1 MQILIAEDDETSR
14 MILTA
19 ILKKKGYEVLVAKN
33 GQEAID
39 LYETM
44 EKPAL
49 LILDWMMPQYT
60 GVELVEKF
68 KKCKDTE
75 VPYILL
81 LTGRDK
87 DRDLSYALNKGADD
101 FIKKPYNPDEFWA
114 RLNVGRRTLDTQKAL
129 IKTQQELLYI
139 SEHDPMTGVLNRKA
153 ILDILK
159 KEVQRLERTSTAF
172 SVGMFDLDYF
182 KKVNDTLGHA
192 AGDEVI
198 CAFTRIVTE
207 NLREYDTFGR
217 MGGEEFLL
225 ISPEADGNGVN
236 GVFERIRK
244 AVELFELNYEGH
256 THKFTVSVGALRAQ
270 PCISDKVLLESVDQA
285 LYKAKDA
292 GRNNVCFVDKKT
304 LDSLSVPKLKL
315 DE

>member
-19 ILKKKGYEVLVAKN
+19 ILKKKGYDVLVAQN

-39 LYETM
+39 LYDGM

-49 LILDWMMPQYT
+49 VILDWMMPHFT
-60 GVELVEKF
+60 GVELVERF
-68 KKCKDTE
+68 KQSEDTE

-129 IKTQQELLYI
+129 IKTQKELLYI
-139 SEHDPMTGVLNRKA
+139 SEHDPMTGVFNRRA
-153 ILDILK
+153 ILEILK
-159 KEVQRLERTSTAF
+159 KEVQRLERTNTAF
-172 SVGMFDLDYF
+172 SVGMFDLDFF

-192 AGDEVI
+192 MGDEVI

-225 ISPEADGNGVN
+225 ISPEGDGIGVN

-244 AVELFELNYEGH
+244 AVEAFELNCEGK
-256 THKFTVSVGALRAQ
+256 THKFTVSVGALRARTGL
-270 PCISDKVLLESVDQA
+270 SDKVILELVDEA

-292 GRNNVCFVDKKT
+292 GRNNLSFVSKGRM
-304 LDSLSVPKLKL
+304 DSIAQSKIDNL
-315 DE
+315 